1 MKIINYEKLFS
12 EFKPDGAI
20 SEDANEIANTLIR
33 ELFIQSGTGLA
44 RLLGMKPCFDNHMAM
59 RVWVQKRLDANS
71 DYLVDEM
78 LSQLES
84 ELYVLLPQTI
94 YGY

>member
-78 LSQLES
+78 CRQLES

>member
-1 MKIINYEKLFS
+1 MKTINYEELFA
-12 EFKPDGAI
+12 EFKRDGAI
-20 SEDANEIANTLIR
+20 STDANEIANTLIR

-78 LSQLES
+78 CRQLES

>member
-1 MKIINYEKLFS
+1 MKMIDYEKLFS

-78 LSQLES
+78 CRQLES

>member
-33 ELFIQSGTGLA
+33 ELFIQSGTGLV
-44 RLLGMKPCFDNHMAM
+44 RLLGMKPCFDNHMAI

-71 DYLVDEM
+71 GYMVDEM
-78 LSQLES
+78 CSQLES

>member
-1 MKIINYEKLFS
+1 MKTINYEELFA

-20 SEDANEIANTLIR
+20 SEDANAIANTLIC
-33 ELFIQSGTGLA
+33 ELCVSTGSNLA
-44 RLLGMKPCFDNHMAM
+44 RFLGVKSCFDNHMAI

-71 DYLVDEM
+71 GYMVDEM
-78 LSQLES
+78 CSHLES

>member
-71 DYLVDEM
+71 GYIVDEM
-78 LSQLES
+78 FSQLES

>member
-33 ELFIQSGTGLA
+33 ELFIQSGTGLV
-44 RLLGMKPCFDNHMAM
+44 RLLGMKPCFDNHMAI

-71 DYLVDEM
+71 GYIVDEM
-78 LSQLES
+78 FSQLES